1 MYSFIQLLL
10 SEIISSFSGQW
21 LSQYIMTIVM
31 IPLLFLM
38 VTVGYVFFVPIENR
52 RPEFR
57 SLKGFF
63 HFVVDVAIYAIPM
76 LIVFAL
82 VHMQTTAATL
92 LGIPAN
98 QNYARYI
105 MILEGNSVSLLQ
117 EMATPLLT
125 YVSGFFYLL
134 MFPFLMVFTFLL
146 LVYLQ
151 RHKAIQEFVVAFIL
165 IYLLA
170 FPFYILFPVHVT
182 GYTLSGVSPLLY
194 NLSPFIA
201 EGVRIVDPDLNN
213 CFPSLH
219 AALSVM
225 AMIMVLHN
233 VKSRRYQVFAVITT
247 AAILFTILY
256 LGIHWLSDLI
266 GGTLLAIV
274 CCLIAFRYSEH
285 LFAIYRWIVAMIAWK
300 LKGPSL
306 PCVGCNR
313 RINFDSVM
321 QCDYC
326 GTEYNIKGRVF
337 SLLKRFRKR
346 FSP

>member
-1 MYSFIQLLL
+1 MNSFIQLLL

-38 VTVGYVFFVPIENR
+38 VTAGYVFFVPVENR
-52 RPEFR
+52 RPEF
-57 SLKGFF
+57 SSMKGFF

-105 MILEGNSVSLLQ
+105 MILEGNVVSLLQ
-117 EMATPLLT
+117 EIATPLLT

-151 RHKAIQEFVVAFIL
+151 RHKAVQEFVVAFIL
-165 IYLLA
+165 IYMLA
-170 FPFYILFPVHVT
+170 FPFYVLFPVHVT

-194 NLSPFIA
+194 NLSPLIA
-201 EGVRIVDPDLNN
+201 EGVRIVDPELNN

-233 VKSRRYQVFAVITT
+233 VKSRRYQAFAVITT

-256 LGIHWLSDLI
+256 LGIHWLSDLV

-274 CCLIAFRYSEH
+274 CCLIAFRYSEN
-285 LFAIYRWIVAMIAWK
+285 LFAIYRWVVAMVAWK
-300 LKGPSL
+300 LKGPAL

-313 RINFDSVM
+313 RIYFDSFM
-321 QCDYC
+321 QCGHC
-326 GTEYNIKGRVF
+326 GIEYDIKGRMF

-346 FSP
+346 FSE

>member
-21 LSQYIMTIVM
+21 LSQYMMTIVM

-38 VTVGYVFFVPIENR
+38 VTAGYVLFVPVENR
-52 RPEFR
+52 RPEF
-57 SLKGFF
+57 SSMKGFF
-63 HFVVDVAIYAIPM
+63 HFVVDVVIYAIPM
-76 LIVFAL
+76 LIVYAL

-92 LGIPAN
+92 LGVPAN
-98 QNYARYI
+98 QNYAHYI
-105 MILEGNSVSLLQ
+105 MILEGDVVSLIQ
-117 EMATPLLT
+117 EIATPLLT
-125 YVSGFFYLL
+125 YASGFFYLL
-134 MFPFLMVFTFLL
+134 MFPFLLTFTFLL

-151 RHKAIQEFVVAFIL
+151 RHKAVQEFVVAFIL

-219 AALSVM
+219 TALSVM

-233 VKSRRYQVFAVITT
+233 VKSRRYQAFAVITT

-256 LGIHWLSDLI
+256 LGIHWLSDLV

-285 LFAIYRWIVAMIAWK
+285 LFSIYRWIVAMLSWK
-300 LKGPSL
+300 LKGPAL